1 MSAKPTNIEIQM
13 GKLPKTKSEIER
25 LLLMELQAHPD
36 CNAALN
42 IVVIASGHDATTSW
56 TVSAFHPGTSDGM
69 ACDLALQHIVP
80 RLQRVY
86 DLVRKH

>member
-1 MSAKPTNIEIQM
+1 LNSEQKNIWALQD
-13 GKLPKTKSEIER
+13 KLPKTRPEIER
-25 LLLMELQAHPD
+25 LVLAELRANPD
-36 CNAALN
+36 CEEAAH
-42 IVVIASGHDATTSW
+42 IAVVASDDYATW
-56 TVSAFHPGTSDGM
+56 TVSAFHPGNSDGM